1 MDSKILNFV
10 EAMEIAK
17 LILNYFKV
25 EEIENLDGLTFGY
38 ILFDRLSIEEI
49 QKLSFLLL
57 ENVPPDPRETIHL
70 CVTSMVKNNII
81 FLLNSYKQ
89 LGFK

>member
-1 MDSKILNFV
+1 MDSKILNFI

-57 ENVPPDPRETIHL
+57 EDVPQDPREIIHL